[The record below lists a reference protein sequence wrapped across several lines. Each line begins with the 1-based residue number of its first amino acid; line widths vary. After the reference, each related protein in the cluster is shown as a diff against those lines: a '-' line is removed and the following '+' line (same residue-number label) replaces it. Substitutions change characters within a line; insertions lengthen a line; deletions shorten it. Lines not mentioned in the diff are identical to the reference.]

1 MSNKRKAEI
10 IKLLTSTIE
19 SEKNKS
25 GGGNNEYKSRE
36 FGPAIE
42 LLGLDLDVRTS
53 NVTILDI
60 PPAVNREAIS
70 SISSL

>member
-25 GGGNNEYKSRE
+25 GGGNQKTISDLTKKLQMILDGKNKGIKSR
-36 FGPAIE
+36 AS
-42 LLGLDLDVRTS
+42 RK
-53 NVTILDI
+53 
-60 PPAVNREAIS
+60 
-70 SISSL
+70 

>member
-25 GGGNNEYKSRE
+25 GGGNQKTISDFKQKSM
-36 FGPAIE
+36 
-42 LLGLDLDVRTS
+42 
-53 NVTILDI
+53 
-60 PPAVNREAIS
+60 IS
-70 SISSL
+70 SGTMIFPLRISLKLYR